1 MRLLI
6 TRQLQESIDGIHLS
20 AFRPGYV
27 YQVGPTIGNYLL
39 AVGAAKPA
47 ADDDAYIVLS
57 PEKQLFFPSPSRAPR
72 SCSKSKPPSHDYE
85 PAIAADWAPR
95 PKRLRRLRLPLN
107 ARKIDLE
114 ARVTA
119 LAAEVRRIKREL
131 EYVQQAV

>member
-6 TRQLQESIDGIHLS
+6 TRQLQESIDGIPLS

-47 ADDDAYIVLS
+47 ADDDPYIVLS
-57 PEKQLFFPSPSRAPR
+57 PEKQLFLPSPSRAPR
-72 SCSKSKPPSHDYE
+72 SSSKSKPSHDYE
-85 PAIAADWAPR
+85 RAIAADWAPR
-95 PKRLRRLRLPLN
+95 PKRLGRLRLPLN